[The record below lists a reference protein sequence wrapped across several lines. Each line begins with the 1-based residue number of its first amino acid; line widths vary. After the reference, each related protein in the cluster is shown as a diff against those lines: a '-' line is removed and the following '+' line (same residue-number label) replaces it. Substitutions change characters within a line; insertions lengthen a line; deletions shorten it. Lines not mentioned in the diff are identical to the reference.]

1 MWMTRLAKVGQLTK
15 TPPRILSIVV
25 VVIVGL
31 AVTILRVT
39 TTGVHSIVH
48 LAVHSINSDYKTQY
62 MKEKLN
68 IITAD
73 LNKLDGDIEHDT
85 YVILALFKKLGIEYD
100 DDISPRKAFYLYL
113 CSMIEMILSSDTTDD
128 EFLNEADSEDVDRIE
143 EIIEVLESYNYNQ

>member
-1 MWMTRLAKVGQLTK
+1 
-15 TPPRILSIVV
+15 
-25 VVIVGL
+25 
-31 AVTILRVT
+31 
-39 TTGVHSIVH
+39 
-48 LAVHSINSDYKTQY
+48 

-128 EFLNEADSEDVDRIE
+128 EFLNDADSEDVDRIE
-143 EIIEVLESYNYNQ
+143 EIIEVLESYNYNR